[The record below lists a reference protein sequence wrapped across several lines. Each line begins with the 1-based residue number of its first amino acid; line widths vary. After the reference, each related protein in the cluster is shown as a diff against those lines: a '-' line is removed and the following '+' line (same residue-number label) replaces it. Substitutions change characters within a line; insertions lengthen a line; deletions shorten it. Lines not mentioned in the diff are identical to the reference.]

1 MFNIFKKEKKSMP
14 IIKSPL
20 TGRIIDLEEVP
31 DQVFANRVVGDGIA
45 IEPTD
50 NILYSPVEG
59 EIKQLFPTMHAVG
72 IETKEGLE
80 VLLHIGINTVELDGE
95 GFSKFVSQGDQIK
108 EGTKL
113 IEFDLDYIEK
123 NATSTVTPILIT
135 NLEDSQEIELIADSE
150 VEVSTELFKVIET

>member
-1 MFNIFKKEKKSMP
+1 MP